1 MRERLRRMV
10 LGLMHRCGIYSINI
24 LRYRSNRIL
33 ISNTIILNHIIMS
46 ENNNTNPILVILS
59 VLLPIV
65 GYVLFFTKKDNDAD
79 AAKTYLW
86 SAVAG
91 SIIGIMLFSL

>member
-1 MRERLRRMV
+1 
-10 LGLMHRCGIYSINI
+10 
-24 LRYRSNRIL
+24 
-33 ISNTIILNHIIMS
+33 MS

-65 GYVLFFTKKDNDAD
+65 GYVLFFTKKDNDTN